1 MAEQKFSDA
10 LRTSLE
16 NIKNI
21 VEADTIIGEPIVTSS
36 GVTIIPVSKI
46 MVGLATGGVDY
57 IGKHTKGQNDRA
69 NSFTGAGGSGVTVSP
84 VAFLVIKP
92 DGDVSMMSI
101 NNPQDSAND
110 LGSSVLSLL
119 NKTPDIVGKVKE
131 IVKSVK
137 KNKKGEDGNVE
148 ELDLSEIMDTEE

>member
-10 LRTSLE
+10 LKTTLE

-21 VEADTIIGEPIVTSS
+21 VEADTIIGQPIVTSS

-57 IGKHTKGQNDRA
+57 IGKHTKNQNDKA

-101 NNPQDSAND
+101 NNPQDAAND
-110 LGSSVLSLL
+110 IGSSVLSLL
-119 NKTPDIVGKVKE
+119 NKTPDIITKVKD
-131 IVKSVK
+131 IVKSTKKSK
-137 KNKKGEDGNVE
+137 KNE
-148 ELDLSEIMDTEE
+148 ESGRHCGQYR

>member
-10 LRTSLE
+10 LKTTLE

-21 VEADTIIGEPIVTSS
+21 VEADTIIGEPISTPA

-57 IGKHTKGQNDRA
+57 IGKHTKNQSDRA

-92 DGDVSMMSI
+92 DGEVSMMSI
-101 NNPQDSAND
+101 NNPQNSAND

-119 NKTPDIVGKVKE
+119 NKTPDIIGKVKD
-131 IVKSVK
+131 IVKSTK
-137 KNKKGEDGNVE
+137 KNKNDEEKVE
-148 ELDLSEIMDTEE
+148 ELDLSEIIDTEE